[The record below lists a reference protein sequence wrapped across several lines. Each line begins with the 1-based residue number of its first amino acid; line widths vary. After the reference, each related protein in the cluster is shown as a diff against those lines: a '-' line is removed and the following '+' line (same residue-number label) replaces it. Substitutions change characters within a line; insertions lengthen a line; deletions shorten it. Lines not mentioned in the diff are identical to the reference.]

1 MQYRA
6 LRYGLAAVFITTLA
20 GCASRHE
27 DKADTADGADAG
39 HTGFSAYADER
50 IVQEIRRLES
60 DPSAKSTLPL
70 RRVQYLG
77 QRAYL
82 LTSPCCDLFNH
93 LYSADGRL
101 LCAPSGGLTGR
112 GDGSC
117 RGKVE

>member
-6 LRYGLAAVFITTLA
+6 LRYGLAAVFIAALA

-27 DKADTADGADAG
+27 DKADTADVADAG
-39 HTGFSAYADER
+39 HTGGSAYPDER

-60 DPSAKSTLPL
+60 DPSAQSILPL
-70 RRVQYLG
+70 RRVRYLG

>member
-6 LRYGLAAVFITTLA
+6 LRYGLAAVFIATLA

-27 DKADTADGADAG
+27 DKADVADAG

-70 RRVQYLG
+70 RRVWYLG

-82 LTSPCCDLFNH
+82 LTPPCCDLFNH
-93 LYSADGRL
+93 LYSAEGRL

-117 RGKVE
+117 RGKME